1 LRKQLIRKNSKM
13 KITITKNENEFDI
26 TAAWRIIA
34 QMLEKQNSVIGLSTG
49 QTTIGMHNVV
59 SKIHAQYP
67 FDVSKITLFNVDELT
82 NLPREYS
89 GSCYTMIKTQ
99 LAAPLGIP
107 EENFIMPPTMSDDFE
122 REAKLFEQR
131 LAQRGGADLQ
141 MLGIGMNGH
150 IGINQPGTPF
160 ESETWVSPMDPDF
173 EARVRR
179 ETKVPDDVVLGG
191 LTRGIKNI
199 MYTRKLILIAKGKH
213 KAEIIKQAILGP
225 VTIDIPA
232 SVVQLHP
239 NCEILLDADAAALIV
254 DKI

>member
-1 LRKQLIRKNSKM
+1 M
-13 KITITKNENEFDI
+13 KITIAKNEREFDV

-34 QMLEKQNSVIGLSTG
+34 QMLEKPNSVIGLSTG
-49 QTTIGMHNVV
+49 QTTINMHAIV
-59 SKIHAQYP
+59 SEIHAKYP
-67 FDVSKITLFNVDELT
+67 FDVSRVTLFNVDELT

-89 GSCYTMIKTQ
+89 GSCYTMILNQ
-99 LAAPLGIP
+99 IAAPLGIP

-122 REAKLFEQR
+122 AEAKLFEKR
-131 LAQRGGADLQ
+131 LTERGGADLQ
-141 MLGIGMNGH
+141 LLGLGANGH

-179 ETKVPDDVVLGG
+179 ETKVPDDIILGG

-199 MYTRKLILIAKGKH
+199 MHTRKLVLVVKGAH
-213 KAEIIKQAILGP
+213 KAAIVEKAILGP
-225 VTIDIPA
+225 ITTDIPA

-239 NCEILLDADAAALIV
+239 NCEILLDADAASRL
-254 DKI
+254 K

>member
-1 LRKQLIRKNSKM
+1 M
-13 KITITKNENEFDI
+13 KITITKDESDFDI

-34 QMLEKQNSVIGLSTG
+34 QILEKPNSVIGLSTG
-49 QTTIGMHNVV
+49 QTTINMHAIV
-59 SKIHAQYP
+59 SQIHEKYP
-67 FDVSKITLFNVDELT
+67 FAVDQLTLFNVDELT
-82 NLPREYS
+82 NLPREYA
-89 GSCYTMIKTQ
+89 GSCYTMIKNQ
-99 LAAPLGIP
+99 IAGPLGIP

-122 REAKLFEQR
+122 AEAKLFEER
-131 LAQRGGADLQ
+131 LAERGGADLQ
-141 MLGIGMNGH
+141 MLGLGTNGH

-179 ETKVPDDVVLGG
+179 ETNVSADHELGG

-199 MYTRKLILIAKGKH
+199 MHTRKLILIVKGEH
-213 KAEIIKQAILGP
+213 KAEMVEKAILGP

-239 NCEILLDADAAALIV
+239 NCEVLLDAAAASRIK
-254 DKI
+254 DKIS